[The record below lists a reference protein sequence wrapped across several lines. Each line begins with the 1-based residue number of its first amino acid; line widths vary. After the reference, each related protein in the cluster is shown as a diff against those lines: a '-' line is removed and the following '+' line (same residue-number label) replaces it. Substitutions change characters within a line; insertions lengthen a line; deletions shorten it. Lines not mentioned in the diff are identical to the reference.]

1 MRATTVFFTA
11 AALMTAILT
20 ATAFARP
27 QAAQSTDDAM
37 KTFASSADVK
47 ALIEKAK
54 SERKGDQPL
63 VAEHI
68 LQLAPYN
75 VNLEYRTA
83 VGPAAAHEHEAE
95 IFYVIDGSATLVTGG
110 KLVNEKR
117 ANAEN
122 LNGTGVEGGMS
133 RPVAK
138 GDFIIVPENTPHWFS
153 AINGTLILMS
163 VHVPGSAAH
172 IAPISR

>member
-1 MRATTVFFTA
+1 MRAITVFFMA
-11 AALMTAILT
+11 AILT
-20 ATAFARP
+20 TTAFARP
-27 QAAQSTDDAM
+27 QAAQSTDDAI

-47 ALIEKAK
+47 ALIAKAK
-54 SERKGDQPL
+54 SEKKADQPL
-63 VAEHI
+63 IAQHI

-83 VGPAAAHEHEAE
+83 VGPAAVHEHEAE
-95 IFYVIDGSATLVTGG
+95 IFYVIDGSATMETGG

-133 RPVAK
+133 RPIAK
-138 GDFIIVPENTPHWFS
+138 GDFIVVPENTPHWFS
-153 AINGTLILMS
+153 KINGTLILMS
-163 VHVPGSAAH
+163 LHVPRSGAH
-172 IAPISR
+172 ITPVSQ

>member
-1 MRATTVFFTA
+1 M
-11 AALMTAILT
+11 
-20 ATAFARP
+20 
-27 QAAQSTDDAM
+27 
-37 KTFASSADVK
+37 
-47 ALIEKAK
+47 
-54 SERKGDQPL
+54 QPL

-83 VGPAAAHEHEAE
+83 VGPAAVHEHEAE
-95 IFYVIDGSATLVTGG
+95 IFYVIDGAATMITGG

-133 RPVAK
+133 RSIAK
-138 GDFIIVPENTPHWFS
+138 GDFIVVPENTPHWFS
-153 AINGTLILMS
+153 EDSMG
-163 VHVPGSAAH
+163 
-172 IAPISR
+172 R